1 MFAAYLFVYL
11 FVVLYFL
18 VLVLQDA
25 SGSSYIFAAPRIKA
39 PGTCYWR
46 ILLKYKILEPSVLI
60 AMMVCLL

>member
-1 MFAAYLFVYL
+1 MFAAYL

-46 ILLKYKILEPSVLI
+46 ILLKSKILEPSVLI

>member
-46 ILLKYKILEPSVLI
+46 ILLKSKILEPSVLI